1 MCHARNDGCCRIVVV
16 QNTNFDVNVELRH
29 NRTVKRQTDGRTD
42 RRIEKRAPMSQIQE
56 VREIFHTRFDGC
68 LVL

>member
-1 MCHARNDGCCRIVVV
+1 MCHARNDGCCRIVVD
-16 QNTNFDVNVELRH
+16 TNFDVNVELPH

-42 RRIEKRAPMSQIQE
+42 RQMEKRAPMSQSQE

>member
-1 MCHARNDGCCRIVVV
+1 MS
-16 QNTNFDVNVELRH
+16 NFDITELLRDG
-29 NRTVKRQTDGRTD
+29 QTDERTD
-42 RRIEKRAPMSQIQE
+42 RRMEKRAPMSQSQE